1 MIKAGFAGMKPPQS
15 CVSFR
20 QFVTMGHQKVTVR
33 YLRSAPT
40 FRLGPLFHVHVD
52 VDNGI
57 LIKTPIE
64 PFDLSLVFTE
74 K

>member
-1 MIKAGFAGMKPPQS
+1 
-15 CVSFR
+15 
-20 QFVTMGHQKVTVR
+20 MGHQKVTVR